1 MLFEKLAVSKIANS
15 YQPKQPQKLMQKKIR
30 PVGHRSV
37 ECIRPFTFNED
48 VMGGG
53 LFIGTSGIDLG

>member
-1 MLFEKLAVSKIANS
+1 M
-15 YQPKQPQKLMQKKIR
+15 MQKKIR

-48 VMGGG
+48 VMGMAYFIGK
-53 LFIGTSGIDLG
+53 IGTSGIDLG